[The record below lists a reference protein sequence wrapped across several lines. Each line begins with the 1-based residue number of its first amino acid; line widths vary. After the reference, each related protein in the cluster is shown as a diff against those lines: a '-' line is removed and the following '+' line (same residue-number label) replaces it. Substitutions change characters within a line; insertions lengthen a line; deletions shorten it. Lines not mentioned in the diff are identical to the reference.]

1 MGNQY
6 SYYGT
11 ETEEKTQFVFGTDQ
25 VEVDKEF
32 DIFDKKESSKDT
44 LETSTTATSTLPVVK
59 EEETLPSISQDD
71 VKIKSEEKIN
81 ECPRNIEQIYV
92 IEYDNEISYFTP
104 VEDLDDTILDV
115 CVSLRKLHFNEL
127 YEGLFDFVISTK
139 EDNIK
144 IQMFKKGFNF
154 INPIDTLLHTVTFT
168 KTNSYFLVSKKH

>member
-6 SYYGT
+6 SYYQT
-11 ETEEKTQFVFGTDQ
+11 EAEEKTQFVFGTDQ

-32 DIFDKKESSKDT
+32 DISLKREDPEDT
-44 LETSTTATSTLPVVK
+44 LKTTTTLPVVK
-59 EEETLPSISQDD
+59 EEEESSSSISPEE
-71 VKIKSEEKIN
+71 VKIKSEEKRS
-81 ECPRNIEQIYV
+81 EPLRNLEQVYV
-92 IEYDNEISYFTP
+92 IEYDKEISYFTP

-115 CVSLRKLHFNEL
+115 CVSLRKLHMNEL

-139 EDNIK
+139 EDTIK

-168 KTNSYFLVSKKH
+168 KTNSYFIVSKKGVTK

>member
-32 DIFDKKESSKDT
+32 DIFAKREYPKDT
-44 LETSTTATSTLPVVK
+44 LESSTTSSLPVLK
-59 EEETLPSISQDD
+59 EEEESSSSISPEE
-71 VKIKSEEKIN
+71 VKIKSEEK
-81 ECPRNIEQIYV
+81 RNDSTRNLEQVYV